1 MDKENIE
8 TENKKEEIENK
19 KEEIENKKEEIENKK
34 EEIEKIKEY
43 EKIKETE
50 KQQDSIDKIV
60 VPQFNNKAVC
70 VALPISGE
78 RPSKLVG
85 NGPYDF
91 VSLLKES
98 TVAWINFPVKDI
110 NKDADMIAISLGFS
124 SSLVPTIL
132 AEHLSAYEDRDT
144 EMGLMFPAV
153 TVKKFDVTIDP
164 ILILIRRGLIVTIH
178 NDNIKRLIKFS
189 RYADSF
195 MRKIKPS
202 LSVQDKLSIILTR
215 IIDENSDSNFEHLR
229 YLEEQG
235 DNLSKNLL
243 DTMTPR
249 ELIAPEIYGM
259 KHALICYLDALWATL
274 DVVIS
279 LRHGDAELMTDDRKL
294 LARIGILSDDINRH
308 ISLSEHM
315 SEVLASGLE
324 VLQSIYNN
332 QLQMLNNRLAFVMTW
347 LTILGTA
354 VLVPNTLATIFS
366 NPAFN
371 MGPEDKLWYSVLLI
385 TSTIAA
391 TWLSY
396 WWIKRKG
403 LLAFKV
409 D

>member
-1 MDKENIE
+1 MDKEDSGTVDN
-8 TENKKEEIENK
+8 NGV
-19 KEEIENKKEEIENKK
+19 
-34 EEIEKIKEY
+34 EKIKECV
-43 EKIKETE
+43 
-50 KQQDSIDKIV
+50 DKIV
-60 VPQFNNKAVC
+60 LPQSNNRAVC
-70 VALPISGE
+70 VALPISEGK
-78 RPSKLVG
+78 PSRLIG
-85 NGPYDF
+85 NSPYDF
-91 VSLLKES
+91 VTLLKDS
-98 TVAWINFPVKDI
+98 SVAWINFPVNDI
-110 NKDADMIAISLGFS
+110 IKDADMIAVSLGFS

-132 AEHLSAYEDRDT
+132 AEHMSAYEDRET
-144 EMGLMFPAV
+144 EMGLMLPAV
-153 TVKKFDVTIDP
+153 NVKKFDVTINP
-164 ILILIRRGLIVTIH
+164 VLILIRKNLIVTIH
-178 NDNIKRLIKFS
+178 NESIKRLIKFS

-202 LSVQDKLSIILTR
+202 LSPQDKLSIILTR
-215 IIDENSDSNFEHLR
+215 IIDENSDGNFEHLR

-235 DNLSKNLL
+235 DELSKSLM

-249 ELIAPEIYGM
+249 KLIAPEIYGM

-274 DVVIS
+274 DVVNS

-371 MGPEDKLWYSVLLI
+371 MGPGDELWYSALLI
-385 TSTIAA
+385 ISTIGS
-391 TWLSY
+391 TWFAY
-396 WWIKRKG
+396 WYIKKKG
-403 LLAFKV
+403 LLAFQV